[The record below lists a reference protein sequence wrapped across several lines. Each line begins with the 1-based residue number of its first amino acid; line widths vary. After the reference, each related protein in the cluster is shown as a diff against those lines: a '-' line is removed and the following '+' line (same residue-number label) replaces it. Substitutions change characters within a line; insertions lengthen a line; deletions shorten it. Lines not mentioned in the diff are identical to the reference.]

1 MNREGFKQYLNTLG
15 TSEATRN
22 HYLRELDY
30 FSPGERYHEYLNGNN
45 LNVIKSIYEIETLAQ
60 WNHIYNKIK
69 TITENGAFVRS
80 ALNHFRAYFQVSQNG
95 NGTPVQAVQGNTAN
109 GATEVKNESVIP
121 ERLSKLISL
130 LKANYNLILTGA
142 PGTGK
147 TYLAKEIAS
156 HLTGNKE
163 NGNKGF
169 VQFHPSYDYTDFVEG
184 LRPIAEECEAPKQA
198 HQSEINF
205 TRVDGTFMAFCRTA
219 IQNPNEK
226 YVFIIDEINRGE
238 ISKILGELF
247 YAIDPGYRGEK
258 GRVTTQYNNLMKR
271 DDEFKT
277 GFYIPE
283 NVYIIGT
290 MNDIDRSVDSF
301 DFAIR
306 RRFAWKEI
314 KAEDSAKDIIIE
326 SIKDEN
332 LSTALLKVLSK
343 VNQSLESAGLTS
355 DYHLGGAYFAKI
367 SQYLNAQNNN
377 LDEAMQLLWDNHLE
391 GVIKEYF
398 RGLPDAVE
406 KTNMVYNAYL
416 EAENEINRVVEAP
429 NVDSVPVDYDP
440 SLEVNN

>member
-1 MNREGFKQYLNTLG
+1 MNKKDFEQYLNTVVA
-15 TSEATRN
+15 SENTRK
-22 HYLRELDY
+22 HYLRELDK
-30 FSPGERYHEYLNGNN
+30 FLPNGKYHNRLNGIN
-45 LNVIKSIYEIETLAQ
+45 SIYELNSLADLDE
-60 WNHIYNKIK
+60 IYKRIVAV
-69 TITENGAFVRS
+69 TENGAFVRS
-80 ALNHFRAYFQVSQNG
+80 ALNHLRVYMRETLNG
-95 NGTPVQAVQGNTAN
+95 NGTPVQVPQEIDENSVSDGNN
-109 GATEVKNESVIP
+109 GNIP
-121 ERLSKLISL
+121 ERLSKLINL

-156 HLTGNKE
+156 HLTGNKA
-163 NGNKGF
+163 NGNIGF

-184 LRPIAEECEAPKQA
+184 LRPISEECETPLYA
-198 HQSEINF
+198 HQSEIKF
-205 TRVDGTFMAFCRTA
+205 TRVDGTFMDFCRTA
-219 IQNPNEK
+219 IQNPTEK

-247 YAIDPGYRGEK
+247 YAIDPGYRGEE

-314 KAEDSAKDIIIE
+314 KAEDSAKDIIIG
-326 SIKDEN
+326 SIKDEK
-332 LSTALLKVLSK
+332 LSTDLLKVLSK

-367 SQYLNAQNNN
+367 SQYLNAQNDN